1 MSAPLLVYPNE
12 GIIHELDSTVWR
24 KIESDF
30 TLAVDLYMTG
40 ALKLEPAELVEFAE
54 SYVHNAPHNSS
65 TDLRQRVLSLICIH
79 PQLFRSPSPEFIY
92 QLLTT
97 YGSNNVSAVVEFIEK
112 RSNISLLV
120 KKLAKV
126 LIHNTSIDINQV
138 EKNLSVLLTSPKISK
153 LLATDKYWIEQSKK
167 HVTLDILIRR
177 AISVAQIKEMFSDIP
192 LLRITQLLDQ
202 FVAVQDVI
210 AHLLEHPEEIS
221 GSQSGSA
228 SKPVI
233 SSKQVQNQSPKIKYD
248 APELDPS
255 KKFIRTD
262 DFPAPPESS
271 VEHTLR
277 LVEIQMEEEEED
289 EIEEA
294 ARSADPASAKALD
307 KVERHLWQT
316 YQKNPDLFTTKQRK
330 SRARTELKHATNW
343 SDEQLEGWAK
353 ILERNPR
360 RKHIMETRFM
370 MRSHK
375 ASAHFAD
382 GLSSDEE
389 SERDENEKDYKDKKL
404 KSEASSS
411 AGGSNLSSAAGSG
424 TTTPKHTPHNK
435 KKNHHRKD
443 RHDKKMQR
451 MGAGAS

>member
-1 MSAPLLVYPNE
+1 MSAAPLLMYPDE
-12 GIIHELDSTVWR
+12 GIIRDLDKTVWR
-24 KIESDF
+24 KIETDF

-40 ALKLEPAELVEFAE
+40 ALKLEPVELVEFVE
-54 SYVHNAPHNSS
+54 SYVHNAPRNSS

-92 QLLTT
+92 QLLTV
-97 YGSNNVSAVVEFIEK
+97 YGSTNVFAVVEFIEK
-112 RSNISLLV
+112 RTNISLLV

-126 LIHNTSIDINQV
+126 LIHNVATDLKQV
-138 EKNLSVLLTSPKISK
+138 EQNLSVLLTSPKISK
-153 LLATDKYWIEQSKK
+153 MLATDKYWIEQSKK

-177 AISVAQIKEMFSDIP
+177 AISVAQIKEMFSEIP
-192 LLRITQLLDQ
+192 LLRITELLDQ

-221 GSQSGSA
+221 GSQYES
-228 SKPVI
+228 
-233 SSKQVQNQSPKIKYD
+233 SSKSIGSPKIVKNNTPKIKYD

-255 KKFIRTD
+255 KKFTRAD
-262 DFPAPPESS
+262 DFPAPPEST

-289 EIEEA
+289 EMEEA

-307 KVERHLWQT
+307 KIERHLWQT

-330 SRARTELKHATNW
+330 SRARGELKHATNW

-360 RKHIMETRFM
+360 RKQMMETRFM

-375 ASAHFAD
+375 AAPQFAE
-382 GLSSDEE
+382 GSSSDEE
-389 SERDENEKDYKDKKL
+389 VERDEQEKSSKERKMKIDT
-404 KSEASSS
+404 ASS
-411 AGGSNLSSAAGSG
+411 GGESGQSSAPGSG
-424 TTTPKHTPHNK
+424 TNTPKHTPHNR

-451 MGAGAS
+451 MGAA